1 MASQT
6 TFPMIEKATA
16 TVYRYNGRR
25 YLHKRSAYL
34 AKACEILGAEHE
46 AIPYDDGLVGVF
58 CACALCDDRQNGYR
72 QTRALAKQLAAED
85 REVQP

>member
-1 MASQT
+1 VTQIIL
-6 TFPMIEKATA
+6 PIIEKATA

-34 AKACEILGAEHE
+34 AKAREILGAEHE
-46 AIPYDDGLVGVF
+46 AIPFDDGLLGAF
-58 CACALCDDRQNGYR
+58 CACELCEDRQNGYR
-72 QTRALAKQLAAED
+72 QTRALAKQLAAAD